1 MTSAGMIMVIA
12 TVTVIHM
19 ITTMNT
25 RMARMSTPTPMIMIM
40 IMTTSMTKI
49 AAMITAMTTIMAIH
63 MIMRTAMRTRTNM
76 TETAGLPLLVWLS
89 PSFPVGAFAYSHGL
103 EWAVEAGDINNAAT
117 CESWISDLLV
127 HGSGYNDA
135 IIMAAAH
142 RAITIRDRAAL
153 GEVAELAVAM
163 QPSSERHLEATAQGN
178 AFLTAARAAWEVPSL
193 AFLKSAWDG
202 DVVYPVAVGAL
213 SAGHDI
219 PLSTTLDAFI
229 LAFSATLVS
238 AAVRLGPIGQTD
250 AQRILAA
257 LMPTIRKTA
266 ILASTSTLDDLGS
279 AAFRSDLASLR
290 HETQYTR
297 LFRS

>member
-40 IMTTSMTKI
+40 TTSMTRI

-202 DVVYPVAVGAL
+202 DIAYPVAVGAL

-219 PLSTTLDAFI
+219 PLSTTLDAFL

-257 LMPTIRKTA
+257 LMPTIRKMA

>member
-1 MTSAGMIMVIA
+1 
-12 TVTVIHM
+12 
-19 ITTMNT
+19 
-25 RMARMSTPTPMIMIM
+25 
-40 IMTTSMTKI
+40 
-49 AAMITAMTTIMAIH
+49 MAIH
-63 MIMRTAMRTRTNM
+63 MIMITRTAMRTRTNM

-117 CESWISDLLV
+117 CEAWISDLLV

-135 IIMAAAH
+135 IIMAAAY
-142 RAITIRDRAAL
+142 RAVTIRDRAAL
-153 GEVAELAVAM
+153 GVVAELAVAM
-163 QPSSERHLEATAQGN
+163 QPSSERHLEAIAQGN
-178 AFLTAARAAWEVPSL
+178 AFFTAARAAWEVPSL

>member
-40 IMTTSMTKI
+40 TTSMTRI

-63 MIMRTAMRTRTNM
+63 MIMHTAMRTRTNM

-103 EWAVEAGDINNAAT
+103 EWAVEAGDINNAAI
-117 CESWISDLLV
+117 CEAWISDLLV

-135 IIMAAAH
+135 IIMAAAY
-142 RAITIRDRAAL
+142 RAVTIRDRAAL

-178 AFLTAARAAWEVPSL
+178 AFFTAARAAWEVPSL

-202 DVVYPVAVGAL
+202 DIAYPVAVGVLA
-213 SAGHDI
+213 AGHDI
-219 PLSTTLDAFI
+219 PLPTTLDAFL
-229 LAFSATLVS
+229 LAFSANLVS

-250 AQRILAA
+250 AQRILVA

-266 ILASTSTLDDLGS
+266 ILASTSILDDLGS

>member
-40 IMTTSMTKI
+40 TTPMTKI

-103 EWAVEAGDINNAAT
+103 EWAVEAGDISNAAT
-117 CESWISDLLV
+117 CEAWISDLLV

-135 IIMAAAH
+135 IIMAAAY
-142 RAITIRDRAAL
+142 RAVTIRDSAAL
-153 GEVAELAVAM
+153 GVVAELAVAM
-163 QPSSERHLEATAQGN
+163 QPSSERHLEAIAQGN

-202 DVVYPVAVGAL
+202 DVAYPVAVGAL

-219 PLSTTLDAFI
+219 PLSTTLDAFL

-238 AAVRLGPIGQTD
+238 AAVCLGPIGQTD

>member
-40 IMTTSMTKI
+40 TTSMTRI

-163 QPSSERHLEATAQGN
+163 QPSSERHLEAIAQGN

-202 DVVYPVAVGAL
+202 DVAYPVAVGAL

-219 PLSTTLDAFI
+219 PLSTTLDAFL

>member
-1 MTSAGMIMVIA
+1 MA
-12 TVTVIHM
+12 IHM
-19 ITTMNT
+19 I
-25 RMARMSTPTPMIMIM
+25 
-40 IMTTSMTKI
+40 
-49 AAMITAMTTIMAIH
+49 

-163 QPSSERHLEATAQGN
+163 QPSSERHLEAIAQGN

-202 DVVYPVAVGAL
+202 DVAYPVAVGAL

-250 AQRILAA
+250 GQRILAA
-257 LMPTIRKTA
+257 LMPTIRKIA
-266 ILASTSTLDDLGS
+266 KRAYDSTLDDLGS

>member
-1 MTSAGMIMVIA
+1 MTSADMIMVMA
-12 TVTVIHM
+12 TITVIHIIM
-19 ITTMNT
+19 TTNT
-25 RMARMSTPTPMIMIM
+25 RTDRTFTPTPMITV
-40 IMTTSMTKI
+40 MTTSMTKI
-49 AAMITAMTTIMAIH
+49 AVMITAMIMAIPMT
-63 MIMRTAMRTRTNM
+63 MITRMVIRTRTNM
-76 TETAGLPLLVWLS
+76 TETVGLQLLVWLS

-103 EWAVEAGDINNAAT
+103 EWAVEAGNISNAAT
-117 CESWISDLLV
+117 CEAWISDLLV

-135 IIMAAAH
+135 IIVAAAH
-142 RAITIRDRAAL
+142 RAVITCDHAAL

-163 QPSSERHLEATAQGN
+163 QPSAERHLEATAQGN
-178 AFLTAARAAWEVPSL
+178 AFLRAARAAWEVPSL
-193 AFLKSAWDG
+193 DFLKTAWDG
-202 DVVYPVAVGAL
+202 AVAYPVAVGVL

-219 PLSTTLDAFI
+219 PLPITLEAFL
-229 LAFSATLVS
+229 LAFSANLVS

-250 AQRILAA
+250 GQRILAA

>member
-40 IMTTSMTKI
+40 TTSMTRI

-103 EWAVEAGDINNAAT
+103 ECAVEAGDINNAAT
-117 CESWISDLLV
+117 CEAWISDLLV

-135 IIMAAAH
+135 IIMAAAY
-142 RAITIRDRAAL
+142 RAVTIRDRAAL

-202 DVVYPVAVGAL
+202 DVAYPVAVGAL

-219 PLSTTLDAFI
+219 PLSTTLDAFL

>member
-1 MTSAGMIMVIA
+1 
-12 TVTVIHM
+12 
-19 ITTMNT
+19 
-25 RMARMSTPTPMIMIM
+25 
-40 IMTTSMTKI
+40 
-49 AAMITAMTTIMAIH
+49 MAIH

-117 CESWISDLLV
+117 CQSWISDLLV

-135 IIMAAAH
+135 IIMAAAY
-142 RAITIRDRAAL
+142 RAVTIRDRAAL

-178 AFLTAARAAWEVPSL
+178 AFFTAARAAWEVPSL

-202 DVVYPVAVGAL
+202 DVAYPVAVGAL

-219 PLSTTLDAFI
+219 PLSTTLDAFL

>member
-12 TVTVIHM
+12 TVRVIHM

-25 RMARMSTPTPMIMIM
+25 RMARMSTPTLMIM

-103 EWAVEAGDINNAAT
+103 EWAVEAGDISNAAT
-117 CESWISDLLV
+117 CEAWIFDLLV

-135 IIMAAAH
+135 IIMAAAY
-142 RAITIRDRAAL
+142 RAVTIRDRAAL
-153 GEVAELAVAM
+153 GVVAELAVAM
-163 QPSSERHLEATAQGN
+163 QPSSERHLEAIAQGN

-202 DVVYPVAVGAL
+202 DVAYPVAVGAL

-219 PLSTTLDAFI
+219 PLSTTLDAFL

>member
-1 MTSAGMIMVIA
+1 MTSAGMIMAIV

-25 RMARMSTPTPMIMIM
+25 RMGRMSTPTPMIM

-103 EWAVEAGDINNAAT
+103 EWAVEAGDISNAAT
-117 CESWISDLLV
+117 CEAWISDLLV

-135 IIMAAAH
+135 IIMAAAY
-142 RAITIRDRAAL
+142 RAVTIRDRAAL

-163 QPSSERHLEATAQGN
+163 QPSSERHLEAIAQGN

-202 DVVYPVAVGAL
+202 DVAYPVAVGAL

-238 AAVRLGPIGQTD
+238 AAVRLGPIGQTN

>member
-25 RMARMSTPTPMIMIM
+25 RMARMSTPTLMIM

-103 EWAVEAGDINNAAT
+103 EWAVEAGDISNAAT
-117 CESWISDLLV
+117 CEAWISDLLV

-135 IIMAAAH
+135 IIMAAAY
-142 RAITIRDRAAL
+142 RAVTIRDRAAL
-153 GEVAELAVAM
+153 GVVAELAVAM
-163 QPSSERHLEATAQGN
+163 QPSSERHLEAIAQGN
-178 AFLTAARAAWEVPSL
+178 AFFTAASAAWEVPSL

-202 DVVYPVAVGAL
+202 DVAYPVAVGAL

>member
-40 IMTTSMTKI
+40 TTSMTRI

-127 HGSGYNDA
+127 HGSGNNDA

-202 DVVYPVAVGAL
+202 DVAYPVAVGAL

-219 PLSTTLDAFI
+219 PLSTTLDAFL